1 MDNAVRRLS
10 LVIMLTAGALAGYV
24 SAASPEEEATTAAQA
39 WAKAI
44 MNRDVE
50 TEMKLMPSTMYAK
63 PGERERQRL
72 LKLHDREMAVVNQEK
87 WLSFEVRPPTQTVK
101 INKTIAVVLPYSS
114 ELAKSKT
121 RLQTHSALIALSEEG
136 SGKWSVLDATGQN
149 PRSLKIVIPGY
160 NGSLQLPPPMV
171 TAVKT
176 E

>member
-1 MDNAVRRLS
+1 MTNAFRRLS
-10 LVIMLTAGALAGYV
+10 LIIMIAGGLAGPV
-24 SAASPEEEATTAAQA
+24 SAASPEEEAAAAGQA

-44 MNRDVE
+44 MTRDVE
-50 TEMKLMPSTMYAK
+50 TEMKLLPPTVFAK

-72 LKLHDREMAVVNQEK
+72 LKLHDREMAIVNRDK
-87 WLSFEVRPPTQTVK
+87 WLSFAVRPPTQTVK

-114 ELAKSKT
+114 ELATSKG

-136 SGKWSVLDATGQN
+136 SGKWFVLDATGQN

-160 NGSLQLPPPMV
+160 AGNLQLPPPLV